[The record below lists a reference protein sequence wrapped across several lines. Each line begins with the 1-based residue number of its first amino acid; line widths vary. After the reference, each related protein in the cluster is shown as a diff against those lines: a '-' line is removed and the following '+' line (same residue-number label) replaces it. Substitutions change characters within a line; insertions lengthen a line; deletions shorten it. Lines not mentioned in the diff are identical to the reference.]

1 MRKFLLLTV
10 FTALAACGQASDA
23 VNKGVTPAKLQADTA
38 AYFRT
43 SKSNV
48 TIGKMQKSMVGMAY
62 QARVGRTLY
71 NCNQF
76 KAAINCERALY

>member
-1 MRKFLLLTV
+1 MSRLLLV
-10 FTALAACGQASDA
+10 LSFTALAACGQATDA
-23 VNKGVTPAKLQADTA
+23 VNKGVTPTKLQADTA

-48 TIGKMQKSMVGMAY
+48 TIGKMQPSMLGMAY

-76 KAAINCERALY
+76 KAAINCERVLY